1 MKVFVYSKKTNK
13 SIAIIKNV
21 VTVQE
26 LSKKIIFITESG
38 ESFAKSR
45 PLRIRTELFPVGRW
59 LDRQRGMR
67 DVRRKSHKIDGKSD

>member
-26 LSKKIIFITESG
+26 LKASKKISFITESG
-38 ESFAKSR
+38 ETFDFDK
-45 PLRIRTELFPVGRW
+45 TEVKTTSY
-59 LDRQRGMR
+59 QN
-67 DVRRKSHKIDGKSD
+67 

>member
-26 LSKKIIFITESG
+26 LSKKIVFITESC
-38 ESFAKSR
+38 ESFDFDKNEVKTTSY
-45 PLRIRTELFPVGRW
+45 
-59 LDRQRGMR
+59 QN
-67 DVRRKSHKIDGKSD
+67 